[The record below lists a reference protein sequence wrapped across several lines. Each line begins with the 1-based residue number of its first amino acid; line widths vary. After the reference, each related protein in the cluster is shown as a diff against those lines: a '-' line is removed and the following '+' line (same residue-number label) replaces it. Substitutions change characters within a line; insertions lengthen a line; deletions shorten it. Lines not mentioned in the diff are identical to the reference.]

1 MKGALERDEL
11 VHAAWQAEY
20 GDVPMDAFVWLDEAS
35 ADDHTNQW
43 RDGWAPLGHACV
55 QRYTFIRGQR
65 FSVLPAHSID
75 GIIALDIFEGSV
87 TKERFIRFI
96 REQLVSYEN
105 EF

>member
-1 MKGALERDEL
+1 MERDEL
-11 VHAAWQAEY
+11 VYAAWQAEY

-35 ADDHTNQW
+35 VDDRTNQW

-87 TKERFIRFI
+87 MIEQFIHFI
-96 REQLVSYEN
+96 REQFVS
-105 EF
+105 